1 MPTGLDSRLRGND
14 GIFFAFDIKGRL
26 NFVQQVQS
34 VAHKRAQASS
44 VKSAQD
50 RGKAGVG
57 RAVATVFF
65 TPSGKNTKTQI
76 KPFGGSSKNGTSQQ
90 KYRLSGF

>member
-1 MPTGLDSRLRGND
+1 MPRGLDSRVRGND

-34 VAHKRAQASS
+34 VAHKRAQ
-44 VKSAQD
+44 D

-65 TPSGKNTKTQI
+65 TPSGKNI
-76 KPFGGSSKNGTSQQ
+76 VD
-90 KYRLSGF
+90 

>member
-34 VAHKRAQASS
+34 IAHKRAQASS

-65 TPSGKNTKTQI
+65 TPSGKNI
-76 KPFGGSSKNGTSQQ
+76 VD
-90 KYRLSGF
+90 